1 MESDHRQ
8 VLANI
13 LPKPIRK
20 RKNSG
25 LINDVWIAKKL
36 GKLFSNDGTQWTSR
50 LIQILWS
57 IYRISRSFE
66 SMEERK

>member
-13 LPKPIRK
+13 PAKPIRK

-36 GKLFSNDGTQWTSR
+36 SKLFSKDETQWTSR

-57 IYRISRSFE
+57 ICRVAAEI
-66 SMEERK
+66 